1 MLEAAIIG
9 EHRTLAGQLQRAL
22 MVGNG
27 RVASGIASQ
36 MRMGTG
42 LRGAS
47 RMLRIAGKGFV
58 VTNAGLVA
66 SDVYYGKAGKSKILI
81 YGTAVGISVVSGGWG
96 IVAGGAILGG
106 ELSGGIDPLTKD
118 LDQVLGID

>member
-1 MLEAAIIG
+1 
-9 EHRTLAGQLQRAL
+9 
-22 MVGNG
+22 
-27 RVASGIASQ
+27 
-36 MRMGTG
+36 
-42 LRGAS
+42 
-47 RMLRIAGKGFV
+47 MLRIAGKGFV